1 MKDKNKNNT
10 GKTEVQW
17 HDRLLLESLVAQVL
31 PGLIISD
38 HNKANK
44 IIELIKDDGLTIK
57 NFLKLYPEYKE
68 IEITNSEEIEKRF
81 NLKSENKNQ
90 EFFPI
95 VNFNHKILYYLTD
108 LIKERNILEVQD
120 DKDFSFQLRLSLYN
134 NFNRYLNLL
143 LTKLEPE
150 DLEDLYKVLINI
162 SDKDELLGVLS
173 NRLKQAPNI
182 IINNF
187 LNLGLK

>member
-1 MKDKNKNNT
+1 MTDKNKNNT
-10 GKTEVQW
+10 GKTEIQW
-17 HDRLLLESLVAQVL
+17 RDRLLLESLIAQIL

-38 HNKANK
+38 HDKANK
-44 IIELIKDDGLTIK
+44 IIEMIKEEELTIK
-57 NFLKLYPEYKE
+57 NFLKLYPEYKG
-68 IEITNSEEIEKRF
+68 IEITNSEAIEKRF
-81 NLKSENKNQ
+81 NQKSENKNQ
-90 EFFPI
+90 DFFPI

-108 LIKERNILEVQD
+108 LIKERDILDVQND
-120 DKDFSFQLRLSLYN
+120 NDFSFQLRVSLYN

-143 LTKLEPE
+143 LTKLAPE
-150 DLEDLYKVLINI
+150 DLESLYQVLINI

-173 NRLKQAPNI
+173 NRLKQAPNL